1 MSATSQADRP
11 SQAALAAANPDALEV
26 APGAEHQKLEGSVPE
41 LATEE
46 DLRAALEKAFD
57 YRGDVTIT
65 LKNGTNVEGYVFD
78 RRQGAT
84 LRDSFVRVIPVDRS
98 AVADN
103 KDSSQ
108 KLSIAYSEIAAL
120 AFTGR
125 DTAAGKSWEAWVR
138 NYWQKKAAGEKAIAL
153 EPEKLE

>member
-26 APGAEHQKLEGSVPE
+26 APGTEHERLEGSVPE

-65 LKNGTNVEGYVFD
+65 LKNGSKVEGYVFD
-78 RRQGAT
+78 RRSGPG
-84 LRDSFVRVIPVDRS
+84 LSDSFVRLIPQ
-98 AVADN
+98 
-103 KDSSQ
+103 DSSQ
-108 KLSIAYSEIAAL
+108 KLSIAYTE
-120 AFTGR
+120 
-125 DTAAGKSWEAWVR
+125 
-138 NYWQKKAAGEKAIAL
+138 
-153 EPEKLE
+153 